1 MFYHSAKL
9 QYDVHVDTPDPRFA
23 KQLQQA
29 IGGVEGEIR
38 VAMQY
43 MFQAMGARGNP
54 KYRDM
59 LMMTA
64 TEELSHIEML
74 GHAVALNLQ
83 NAPLDAEEASSDGIV
98 GAIMDGEDPKKLMAD
113 MDPRHILSSGLSAMP
128 VNSNGVP
135 FDMSHV
141 YASGNL
147 AADMMANVMAES
159 TGRTLA
165 ARLYNATDDK
175 GMKDMLSFLIARDT
189 MHQQQWLA
197 VIEDMGGIQATV
209 PIPNSV
215 PEAHENLEHSY
226 YFLNT
231 SIDEPTPQGVW
242 NNGGQAMDGRGTFT
256 SKDKA
261 EPLGQKPDLG
271 MARPKSGA
279 QVQQMEEG
287 MREAA
292 E

>member
-1 MFYHSAKL
+1 MFYHHSKL
-9 QYDVHVDTPDPRFA
+9 QYEVKVDKPDPVFA
-23 KQLQQA
+23 KWLQQA

-64 TEELSHIEML
+64 TEELSHIEFL
-74 GHAVALNLQ
+74 GHAVALNLEG
-83 NAPLDAEEASSDGIV
+83 APLDAKEAAATDPVV
-98 GAIMDGEDPKKLMAD
+98 GAIMGGMN
-113 MDPRHILSSGLSAMP
+113 PRHVLSSGLSAMP
-128 VNSNGVP
+128 VNADGVP

-147 AADMMANVMAES
+147 AADMQANVMAES
-159 TGRTLA
+159 TGRVLA
-165 ARLYNATDDK
+165 SRLYNMTDDA

-189 MHQQQWLA
+189 FHQQQWQA
-197 VIEDMGGIQATV
+197 VIEDLGGIEQTM
-209 PIPNSV
+209 PIPNST
-215 PEAHENLEHSY
+215 PREHEATEHAY

-231 SIDEPTPQGVW
+231 SIDTPTPEGVW
-242 NNGGQAMDGRGTFT
+242 TNGGPTMDGRGTYT
-256 SKDKA
+256 ARDKA
-261 EPLGQKPDLG
+261 EPMGQKPDLG
-271 MARPKSGA
+271 FARPKSGA
-279 QVQQMEEG
+279 QIEQIDEPMK
-287 MREAA
+287 EAA

>member
-1 MFYHSAKL
+1 MFYHHSKL
-9 QYDVHVDTPDPRFA
+9 QYEVKVDTPDPVFA
-23 KQLQQA
+23 KYLQQA

-64 TEELSHIEML
+64 TEELSHIEFL
-74 GHAVALNLQ
+74 GHAVALNLEG
-83 NAPLDAEEASSDGIV
+83 APLDAKEAAATDPVV
-98 GAIMDGEDPKKLMAD
+98 GAIMGGMN
-113 MDPRHILSSGLSAMP
+113 PRHVLSSGLSAMP
-128 VNSNGVP
+128 VNANGVP

-147 AADMMANVMAES
+147 AADMFANVAAES
-159 TGRTLA
+159 TGRVLA
-165 ARLYNATDDK
+165 SRLYNMTDDA

-189 MHQQQWLA
+189 FHQQQWMA
-197 VIEDMGGIQATV
+197 VIEDLGGIEKVA
-209 PIPNSV
+209 PIPNST
-215 PEAHENLEHSY
+215 PREHEATDHAY

-231 SIDEPTPQGVW
+231 SLDTPTPEGVW
-242 NNGGQAMDGRGTFT
+242 TNGGETMDGEGRYT
-256 SKDKA
+256 KLDKA
-261 EPLGQKPDLG
+261 EPMGRKPDLG
-271 MARPKSGA
+271 FARPQSGA
-279 QVQQMEEG
+279 QIEQIGEPMK
-287 MREAA
+287 EAA